1 MNVNFLKQPV
11 CRFNFTIFN
20 SNILFTLATSY
31 IRMYV
36 NVRKCKRM
44 LCSPFGYSSSARRR
58 RQRTQ
63 RMRTI
68 RKTERCSAIYGSNST
83 SQMRLVESRIEQIAS
98 YSVDFGLKSA
108 RRTGSERSAATNES
122 IGTNGD
128 HEGEAAPN
136 GTGAGAERKRRESVF
151 QRGLRKSISIV
162 RGDGLRSRPSSQ
174 AASAGSSAAGLSPG
188 AGAVAPDVEP
198 AMKLSTTATPN
209 SSNSISTAPV
219 NACPPSL
226 SPLGAVTSLCGAPAT
241 SPVSPRMQ
249 RDSGAFQ
256 SVGRHNGPSLFD
268 VAHTLAIQ
276 REFAEEILQTKVALE
291 KRKRQNRE
299 VTKFEEFA
307 FGN

>member
-1 MNVNFLKQPV
+1 
-11 CRFNFTIFN
+11 
-20 SNILFTLATSY
+20 
-31 IRMYV
+31 
-36 NVRKCKRM
+36 M
-44 LCSPFGYSSSARRR
+44 LCSLFDYSSSARGR

-68 RKTERCSAIYGSNST
+68 RKTERCSALYGSKST

-108 RRTGSERSAATNES
+108 RRIGSERSEATNES

-128 HEGEAAPN
+128 QEGEAAPN
-136 GTGAGAERKRRESVF
+136 GTGAGAERKRRESVLH
-151 QRGLRKSISIV
+151 RGLRKSISIV
-162 RGDGLRSRPSSQ
+162 RLEGWRNRRSSQ

-188 AGAVAPDVEP
+188 AGAVAPDVEL
-198 AMKLSTTATPN
+198 ARKLSATGSPN
-209 SSNSISTAPV
+209 SSISNSSAPA

-226 SPLGAVTSLCGAPAT
+226 SPQGAAT
-241 SPVSPRMQ
+241 SPCGPLATTPVSPRTQ
-249 RDSGAFQ
+249 RGSGAFP

-276 REFAEEILQTKVALE
+276 REFAEEILQKQVALE

-299 VTKFEEFA
+299 VTNPEGFA
-307 FGN
+307 FGNIFVKLS